1 MSSSRKRHHQFF
13 IILARICL
21 AFRTQRKRGSPRSK
35 TIPTT
40 FFKTAV
46 RSFSLMSFWGKK
58 KKKTHMTFVWAI
70 FICWLSFSICLLKG
84 HLLLDRIGK
93 SHHIVDKWLINPYRR
108 FSGCFLFAIWQE
120 VCTQV
125 LCLTL
130 IWFCVPVVLMKA
142 HGSGVCTVHTSLT
155 ITDKQQIQ
163 NKCIP
168 DLAKITHYSTPL
180 HSIFNDLQKWSSQNL
195 KLEKDWTMHG
205 ASNCEQYLK

>member
-1 MSSSRKRHHQFF
+1 
-13 IILARICL
+13 
-21 AFRTQRKRGSPRSK
+21 
-35 TIPTT
+35 
-40 FFKTAV
+40 
-46 RSFSLMSFWGKK
+46 
-58 KKKTHMTFVWAI
+58 MTFVWAI

-163 NKCIP
+163 NKCLSFTKMYSQLSKDHALLHP
-168 DLAKITHYSTPL
+168 D
-180 HSIFNDLQKWSSQNL
+180 SQHFQWPSKMIKP
-195 KLEKDWTMHG
+195 KLETWKRLDNAWCIKLWAVPQIVHH
-205 ASNCEQYLK
+205 